1 MSNTPSIDYSCRHC
15 GATTTYQLVPSATRD
30 QDRKASAAARPIPS
44 LDFSCSRCG
53 ASHTYTLMPVTARSN
68 TA

>member
-1 MSNTPSIDYSCRHC
+1 MSNTPSIDYSCPHC
-15 GATTTYQLVPSATRD
+15 GATTTYQLVPSATQNRE
-30 QDRKASAAARPIPS
+30 RNATAPARPIPS

-53 ASHTYTLMPVTARSN
+53 ASHTYTLMPVTAPSN

>member
-1 MSNTPSIDYSCRHC
+1 MRYTPSIDYSCPHC
-15 GATTTYQLVPSATRD
+15 GARTTYRLVPSAQHDRD
-30 QDRKASAAARPIPS
+30 LEATASARPIPS

-53 ASHTYTLMPVTARSN
+53 ASHTYTLMPVTASRK